1 MATAGFEAEIG
12 LCLLLSAVDGEI
24 SDEELAALTTR
35 IGELLGDNFSP
46 MKLPALIDRELASIG
61 VYGVDEYVS
70 KLPARILPER
80 RIEAL
85 RAATLV
91 AIADGLAP
99 EEEEVLRQVAV
110 ALELDADAIIA
121 DAKKQSQG
129 AQSREP

>member
-1 MATAGFEAEIG
+1 MTTAGVEAEIG

-61 VYGVDEYVS
+61 VYGVDDYVS
-70 KLPARILPER
+70 KLPGRILPER

-121 DAKKQSQG
+121 DAKKQSAG
-129 AQSREP
+129 S

>member
-61 VYGVDEYVS
+61 VYGVDAYVS

-80 RIEAL
+80 RTEAL

-121 DAKKQSQG
+121 DAKKQSQK
-129 AQSREP
+129 AES

>member
-1 MATAGFEAEIG
+1 MTTAGVEAEIG

-61 VYGVDEYVS
+61 VYGVDDYVS
-70 KLPARILPER
+70 KLPGRILPER

-121 DAKKQSQG
+121 DAKKQSSG
-129 AQSREP
+129 S

>member
-1 MATAGFEAEIG
+1 MTTAGVEAEIG

-24 SDEELAALTTR
+24 TDEELAALTTR

-61 VYGVDEYVS
+61 VYGVDDYVS
-70 KLPARILPER
+70 KLPGRILPER

-121 DAKKQSQG
+121 DAKKQSSG
-129 AQSREP
+129 S

>member
-80 RIEAL
+80 RTEAL

-129 AQSREP
+129 AESREP

>member
-1 MATAGFEAEIG
+1 MATPGVEAEIG

-35 IGELLGDNFSP
+35 IGELLGDNFNP

-61 VYGVDEYVS
+61 AYGVDEYVS

-80 RIEAL
+80 RLEAL
-85 RAATLV
+85 RAAAVV
-91 AIADGLAP
+91 AVADGLAP
-99 EEEEVLRQVAV
+99 EEEEVLRQVAT

-121 DAKKQSQG
+121 EATKQAS
-129 AQSREP
+129 SKS

>member
-80 RIEAL
+80 RTEAL

-121 DAKKQSQG
+121 DAKKQALGS
-129 AQSREP
+129 